1 MNRYVKCRKND
12 TYFKDDLAHTFA
24 DLSVGQVYKQMALY
38 PGEADSGMVRV
49 IDGSGEPY
57 LYPAD
62 YFEPLL
68 VKGGVR
74 PADQQFTLRLD
85 EITKG
90 VLHAEAVAAKK
101 SISAL
106 LREWIDERLDLP
118 ENGN

>member
-1 MNRYVKCRKND
+1 MSRYVKCRKND
-12 TYFKDDLAHTFA
+12 TYFKDDLAQTFA
-24 DLSVGQVYKQMALY
+24 DLTVGQVYKQMALY
-38 PGEADSGMVRV
+38 PQETDSGMVRV

-57 LYPAD
+57 LYPAE

-68 VKGGVR
+68 IRGGDR
-74 PADQQFTLRLD
+74 PGNQQLTIRLD

-90 VLHAEAVAAKK
+90 VLHAEAVAARK

-118 ENGN
+118 ESGD

>member
-1 MNRYVKCRKND
+1 
-12 TYFKDDLAHTFA
+12 
-24 DLSVGQVYKQMALY
+24 MALY
-38 PGEADSGMVRV
+38 PEEADSGMVRV

-68 VKGGVR
+68 IKGGVR
-74 PADQQFTLRLD
+74 LTDHVLAIRLD

-118 ENGN
+118 ENGD

>member
-1 MNRYVKCRKND
+1 
-12 TYFKDDLAHTFA
+12 
-24 DLSVGQVYKQMALY
+24 LY
-38 PGEADSGMVRV
+38 PGETDSGMVRV

-68 VKGGVR
+68 IKEGVR
-74 PADQQFTLRLD
+74 PADQQLTLRLD

>member
-1 MNRYVKCRKND
+1 MSRYVKCRKNE
-12 TYFKDDLAHTFA
+12 TYFRDDLAQTFG
-24 DLSVGQVYKQMALY
+24 DLAVGQVYKQMALY
-38 PGEADSGMVRV
+38 LDEADSGMVRV
-49 IDGSGEPY
+49 IDGSGDPY

-74 PADQQFTLRLD
+74 PADQQLTLRLD

-90 VLHAEAVAAKK
+90 VLHAEALAAKK

-106 LREWIDERLDLP
+106 LRQWIDERLDLP
-118 ENGN
+118 ENGD

>member
-1 MNRYVKCRKND
+1 MSRYVKCQKND
-12 TYFKDDLAHTFA
+12 TYFRDDLAQTFA
-24 DLSVGQVYKQMALY
+24 DLTVGQVYKQMILY
-38 PGEADSGMVRV
+38 PEEADSGMVRV

-62 YFEPLL
+62 YFESLL
-68 VKGGVR
+68 ISGGGR
-74 PADQQFTLRLD
+74 PTNQRLTLHLD

-101 SISAL
+101 SVGAL

>member
-1 MNRYVKCRKND
+1 MSRYVKCRKND
-12 TYFKDDLAHTFA
+12 TYFKDDLAQTFA
-24 DLSVGQVYKQMALY
+24 DLTVGQVYKQMALY
-38 PGEADSGMVRV
+38 PQETDSGMVRV

-57 LYPAD
+57 LYPAE

-68 VKGGVR
+68 IRGGDR
-74 PADQQFTLRLD
+74 PSNQQLTIRLD

-106 LREWIDERLDLP
+106 LRAWIDERLDLP
-118 ENGN
+118 ESGD